1 MMPPWLRSQVG
12 IVRQTE
18 TAAIK
23 KAEGSRGTFDRKLNA
38 VYTSATLE
46 ASVHQC
52 MLSSLHIAMCAA
64 SVPCPPAAGALPL
77 FYPDVRLRGLGL
89 WRLYGISSNRPLTRA
104 CVARQAQAG
113 HVLEVGQ
120 LGSERGVGEWT
131 SAGLNAHLVAV
142 VEAQVSALLIGPSV
156 GMNCAPLKH
165 AGTAAVHWS

>member
-1 MMPPWLRSQVG
+1 MFVRAAAAQNDASMMPPWLRSQVG

-52 MLSSLHIAMCAA
+52 MLSILHIAMCAA

-89 WRLYGISSNRPLTRA
+89 WRLYGISSNFPLTRA
-104 CVARQAQAG
+104 CVAKRRRDTSWKWASWA
-113 HVLEVGQ
+113 VSVAS
-120 LGSERGVGEWT
+120 GSGR
-131 SAGLNAHLVAV
+131 L
-142 VEAQVSALLIGPSV
+142 QD
-156 GMNCAPLKH
+156 
-165 AGTAAVHWS
+165 

>member
-1 MMPPWLRSQVG
+1 
-12 IVRQTE
+12 VRQTE

-52 MLSSLHIAMCAA
+52 VLSSSHVAMSAA
-64 SVPCPPAAGALPL
+64 SVPCRLAAGALPL
-77 FYPDVRLRGLGL
+77 YPYPDICLRGLGL
-89 WRLYGISSNRPLTRA
+89 WRLYGISSDHPLTRA
-104 CVARQAQAG
+104 CVACQAQAG

-142 VEAQVSALLIGPSV
+142 VEAQVRARLIDPCAGPCCACLQHQAL
-156 GMNCAPLKH
+156 PLRSSDVRWNEH
-165 AGTAAVHWS
+165 CSFP